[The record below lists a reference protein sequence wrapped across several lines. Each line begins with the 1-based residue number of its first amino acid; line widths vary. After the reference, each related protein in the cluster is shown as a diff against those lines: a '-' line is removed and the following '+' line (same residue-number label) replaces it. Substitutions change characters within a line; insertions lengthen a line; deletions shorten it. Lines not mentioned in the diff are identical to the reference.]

1 MRFEKATGGW
11 GGDECDQVVVCIV
24 LDRQDHGPELK
35 TSEDGQMT
43 DLLTALHLSVMLL
56 DLKIRMMEAINE
68 DRFDLAMTYHLL
80 ILVRTDELDA
90 HKWAMSPKAWSIY
103 ETIHP

>member
-1 MRFEKATGGW
+1 MLDQS
-11 GGDECDQVVVCIV
+11 GDES
-24 LDRQDHGPELK
+24 EL
-35 TSEDGQMT
+35 EGDGQMT

-56 DLKIRMMEAINE
+56 DLKIRMMEAISE

-80 ILVRTDELDA
+80 ILVRTDELSA
-90 HKWAMSPKAWSIY
+90 HKWAMSPSAWKIY

>member
-1 MRFEKATGGW
+1 MDMCIMLDQS
-11 GGDECDQVVVCIV
+11 GDQ
-24 LDRQDHGPELK
+24 
-35 TSEDGQMT
+35 SEFKGDGQMT
-43 DLLTALHLSVMLL
+43 DLLTAMHLSVMLL

-68 DRFDLAMTYHLL
+68 ERYDLAMTMHLL

-90 HKWAMSPKAWSIY
+90 HKWAMSPKAWAIY

>member
-1 MRFEKATGGW
+1 M
-11 GGDECDQVVVCIV
+11 CIV
-24 LDRQDHGPELK
+24 LDQSGDESEL
-35 TSEDGQMT
+35 EGDGQMT

-68 DRFDLAMTYHLL
+68 ERFDLAMTMHLL
-80 ILVRTDELDA
+80 ILVRTDELQA
-90 HKWAMSPKAWSIY
+90 HKWAMSPRAWSMY